1 MAGLMLTTATHQRV
15 ALAASTRNGASDAA
29 RSGTATVSVTLV
41 STLKWEAIVG
51 IVGLASS

>member
-29 RSGTATVSVTLV
+29 RSGTAAVSVTLV
-41 STLKWEAIVG
+41 STLKWEAIIG